1 MRRCLALLCA
11 VMVLTL
17 CGCGGVSNGSREE
30 TFHLFYPTG
39 KDADRGGDI
48 ISSVAVGWE
57 QEKDEDA
64 EKQARRAV
72 ELLLADHPERGYKS
86 PVPGDT
92 QLQECFVSGVVAR
105 LDFSE
110 NYGQLSGMDLS
121 VADYCIT
128 LTLSQIPGIYM
139 VSITV
144 DGQELAYRD
153 KNIFTSD
160 DVLLTSTEDVVRAL
174 QVQLYFPDQS
184 GVLTPE
190 SRVLTLYEGE
200 NQADVLLD
208 ALLAGPESEE
218 LLPLLPEGFAVLTVR
233 LDDGT
238 CYLNLSS
245 ADTALLPAE
254 EAAQQLMVQG
264 IVNSLCAISGVRQ
277 VQILQDGMVLAHFGE
292 IDVSQPLLPDS

>member
-39 KDADRGGDI
+39 EDADRGGDI

-92 QLQECFVSGVVAR
+92 QLQECSVSGGVAR

-174 QVQLYFPDQS
+174 QVQLYFPNQS

-218 LLPLLPEGFAVLTVR
+218 LLPLLPEGFAARAVR
-233 LDDGT
+233 QEDGVCYVNLPGEDDR
-238 CYLNLSS
+238 
-245 ADTALLPAE
+245 LLPDG
-254 EAAQQLMVQG
+254 EAAQEQILLG
-264 IVNSLCAISGVRQ
+264 IVRSLHSLESVEQ
-277 VQILQDGMVLAHFGE
+277 VQFLRDSEWQPEFGLVDISRPFE
-292 IDVSQPLLPDS
+292 AK

>member
-92 QLQECFVSGVVAR
+92 QLQECFVSGGVAR

-218 LLPLLPEGFAVLTVR
+218 LLPLLPEGFAARAVR
-233 LDDGT
+233 QEDGVCYVNLPGEDDR
-238 CYLNLSS
+238 
-245 ADTALLPAE
+245 LLPDG
-254 EAAQQLMVQG
+254 EAAQEQILLG
-264 IVNSLCAISGVRQ
+264 IVRSLHSLESVEQ
-277 VQILQDGMVLAHFGE
+277 VQFLRDSEWQPEFGLVDISRPFE
-292 IDVSQPLLPDS
+292 AK